1 MLFFVDPL
9 AWLIIKNL
17 SYDFLMLI
25 SWDLSHDL
33 LMLTNDN
40 VKWVLVG
47 KRDMGLFWTNN
58 VWNRV
63 FSQIGVKSQE
73 FSDGDLASIVK
84 SFLTCWFLEVTRWCN
99 TKSKLV
105 GFRMKT

>member
-25 SWDLSHDL
+25 SRDLSHDL
-33 LMLTNDN
+33 LMLTNDKVKLYRKQN
-40 VKWVLVG
+40 KWVLVG

-63 FSQIGVKSQE
+63 FSQIGVNSQE
-73 FSDGDLASIVK
+73 FFD
-84 SFLTCWFLEVTRWCN
+84 FLL
-99 TKSKLV
+99 LV
-105 GFRMKT
+105 SWLVDVYKREGYAIQNQN